1 MKTTTLFLALSIVI
15 AGQAF
20 AALPKVTIGHAM
32 ARQGRSFTV
41 KLVPAEEIAGASA
54 EFLGQ
59 KIRFFK
65 NGDEYRAI
73 IGIAPEQKSGKHN
86 LALTIEEDNGRAEK
100 IVKPIK
106 VLPYKFPSVSFW
118 LKPAKKKLLA
128 KDLIAEE
135 WARIEKT
142 LIVESPDQ
150 KWQGLFSLPV
160 SGPVSM
166 QFGTKEFVNRQ
177 KRGQHRGTDLAV
189 PMGTKVAA
197 PNRGRVV
204 FAEKLKAFG
213 GTMVI
218 DHGQGIHTLYFHLSK
233 FLAEVGE
240 EVGKGEMIALTG
252 NSGISS
258 GPHLHWGMS
267 VHNLRVDPMQ
277 WTKTSF

>member
-1 MKTTTLFLALSIVI
+1 MALSIVI

>member
-1 MKTTTLFLALSIVI
+1 LALSIVI

>member
-277 WTKTSF
+277 WTKTVL

>member
-1 MKTTTLFLALSIVI
+1 LALSIVI

-252 NSGISS
+252 KYHRAITIQVNHYSFSITNSY
-258 GPHLHWGMS
+258 HFTTQNFCL
-267 VHNLRVDPMQ
+267 V
-277 WTKTSF
+277 